1 MKPFQKISAKV
12 RAAIRKI
19 RGSKD
24 AHPNVQK
31 MTDAQLAERLVGLD
45 SPVPTVT
52 APRVT
57 PTHPPRVQPPRIITD
72 ESPDRY
78 PESEP
83 LPEPE
88 AAQEQASKPDR
99 PHYHP
104 PAKGATDRRFQP

>member
-1 MKPFQKISAKV
+1 MMKHFQKISDRV

-19 RGSKD
+19 RGSRET
-24 AHPNVQK
+24 HPDVAK
-31 MTDAQLAERLVGLD
+31 MSDSQLAEKLKGLD
-45 SPVPTVT
+45 SPPPTVT

-57 PTHPPRVQPPRIITD
+57 PTQPMKITPPRIITD

-83 LPEPE
+83 LPAPVP
-88 AAQEQASKPDR
+88 EQAAKPDR

-104 PAKGATDRRFQP
+104 PTKGVTDRRFQP